1 MKKYTSP
8 TNFIYEKNNFASF
21 VDTKAVEEKEFHRM
35 MEFIKTS
42 QLSHA
47 MLSTPTATMK
57 LWKRYGLRLSL
68 TVRMIAPSLL
78 KTIFMLLIVMS

>member
-8 TNFIYEKNNFASF
+8 TNFIYEKKNFASF

-35 MEFIKTS
+35 MEFIKAS

-47 MLSTPTATMK
+47 MLSTPTVYHEVVEDIWTTAEFNSDDDTISF
-57 LWKRYGLRLSL
+57 SL
-68 TVRMIAPSLL
+68 KQYSCY
-78 KTIFMLLIVMS
+78 